1 MCVLVACH
9 CARGMQTVGARVLL
23 FVCACGMRLRVCV
36 LLSEMTST
44 VKAFHFI
51 NKICVL
57 MFLQTLDILMPH
69 FGKWSVGVGVEF

>member
-1 MCVLVACH
+1 MPLRKGDADSGCTCVALC
-9 CARGMQTVGARVLL
+9 
-23 FVCACGMRLRVCV
+23 VCLWHASVCV